1 MVDLST
7 EFAGLRWQNPLMSA
21 SGTFGHG
28 TEMTGMV
35 PFERL
40 GAWVS
45 KTVTWEPRPGNAMPR
60 IYETEAGFL
69 NSIGLENRGVEHY
82 IEHVLPDVREA
93 RRHQPDTRV
102 ITNLGGHTAEEFA
115 RLAERLDD
123 EECIDAFEVN
133 LSCPNVDGGK
143 LPYSTDPSRAAEV
156 LEGVRKVTKKP
167 LFAKISPNVTR
178 VDEIA
183 RGCEAGGAD
192 GITAG
197 NTLLGMG
204 VDWRRRTPRLATGM
218 GGYSGV
224 GVKPVA
230 LRCAYQVAQA
240 VSIPVIGCG
249 GIQSAEDVME
259 YLVVGC
265 QAVQVGTVSFSDP
278 SVLARMGQDLVGL
291 LQSEGIETLS
301 ECIGT
306 LQVSSAKPWRKP

>member
-1 MVDLST
+1 MVDLSVQ
-7 EFAGLRWQNPLMSA
+7 FAGLGWQNPLMSA

-28 TEMTGMV
+28 TEMTGLV
-35 PFERL
+35 PFARL

-45 KTVTWEPRPGNAMPR
+45 KTVTWEPRPGNPLPR
-60 IYETEAGFL
+60 IHETEAGFL
-69 NSIGLENRGVEHY
+69 NSIGLENRGIEHY
-82 IEHVLPDVREA
+82 IEHVLPELREA
-93 RRHQPDTRV
+93 KRLHPATRV
-102 ITNLGGHTAEEFA
+102 ITNLGGHTSEEFA
-115 RLAERLDD
+115 RLAERLDG
-123 EECIDAFEVN
+123 ETCIDAFELN

-143 LPYSTDPSRAAEV
+143 LPYSTDPSRAEEV
-156 LEGVRKVTKKP
+156 LQGARAVTSKP

-204 VDWRRRTPRLATGM
+204 VDWRSRKPRLATGV
-218 GGYSGV
+218 GGYSGT
-224 GVKPVA
+224 GIKPVA
-230 LRCAYQVAQA
+230 LRCAFQVASA

-249 GIQSAEDVME
+249 GIQCAEDVME
-259 YLVVGC
+259 YLVAGC

-278 SVLARMGQDLVGL
+278 SILAHMGQELARL
-291 LQSEGIETLS
+291 LESEGIDTIS

-306 LQVSSAKPWRKP
+306 LKAPPTQPWRKP

>member
-7 EFAGLRWQNPLMSA
+7 HFAGLRWHNPLMSA

-35 PFERL
+35 PFESL

-45 KTVTWEPRPGNAMPR
+45 KTVTWEPRAGNPLPR
-60 IYETEAGFL
+60 IHETEAGFL
-69 NSIGLENRGVEHY
+69 NSIGLENRGIEHY
-82 IEHVLPDVREA
+82 IEHVLPGLRKA
-93 RRHQPDTRV
+93 RKSQPGTRV
-102 ITNLGGHTAEEFA
+102 VTNLGGHTAEEFA
-115 RLAERLDD
+115 RLAERLDGED
-123 EECIDAFEVN
+123 CIDAFELN

-143 LPYSTDPSRAAEV
+143 LPYSTDPSRAEEV
-156 LEGVRKVTKKP
+156 LAGARKVTNKP

-204 VDWRRRTPRLATGM
+204 VDWRRRTPRLATGV
-218 GGYSGV
+218 GGYSGI
-224 GVKPVA
+224 GIKPVS
-230 LRCAYQVAQA
+230 LRCAFQVASA

-249 GIQSAEDVME
+249 GIQCAEDVME

-278 SVLARMGQDLVGL
+278 SALARMGQDLEDL
-291 LQSEGIETLS
+291 LRAEGIETLS
-301 ECIGT
+301 DCVGT
-306 LQVSSAKPWRKP
+306 LQMSTAEPWRKA

>member
-1 MVDLST
+1 MADLT
-7 EFAGLRWQNPLMSA
+7 LQFAGLEWQSPLMSA

-28 TEMTGMV
+28 TEMTGLV
-35 PFERL
+35 PFDSL

-45 KTVTWEPRPGNAMPR
+45 KTVTWEPRPGNPLPR
-60 IYETEAGFL
+60 IHETEAGFL
-69 NSIGLENRGVEHY
+69 NSIGLENRGIEHY
-82 IEHVLPDVREA
+82 IEHVVPALREA
-93 RRHQPDTRV
+93 KAQDPKTRV

-115 RLAERLDD
+115 RLAERLSD
-123 EECIDAFEVN
+123 EACIDAFELN

-143 LPYSTDPSRAAEV
+143 LPYSTDPGRAEEV
-156 LEGVRKVTKKP
+156 LSGARKVTKKP

-183 RGCEAGGAD
+183 KGCEAGGAD

-204 VDWRRRTPRLATGM
+204 VNWRRRTPRLATTV

-224 GVKPVA
+224 GVKPVS

-249 GIQSAEDVME
+249 GIQTAEDVME
-259 YLVVGC
+259 YIVAGC

-278 SVLARMGQDLVGL
+278 SALSRMGQELQAL
-291 LQSEGIETLS
+291 LESEGIETLS
-301 ECIGT
+301 DCVGSLRSHEA
-306 LQVSSAKPWRKP
+306 QPWRPS